1 MDEMVDWKHHMIDEL
16 QHYNDDQ
23 LWGVVNNY
31 PVEDAH
37 LNQLTVLGKQGKLSA
52 DEITELEQRIDSLD
66 QQILLRSDAL
76 LLLKQRGHEIDLYLN
91 TKQN

>member
-1 MDEMVDWKHHMIDEL
+1 MNEMVYWKHNMIDEL
-16 QHYNDDQ
+16 QTYNDDQ
-23 LWGVVNNY
+23 LWYVVNNY
-31 PVEDAH
+31 PVEGVR
-37 LNQLTVLGKQGKLSA
+37 LNELTALGKQGKLSA

-66 QQILLRSDAL
+66 QQILLRSEAL